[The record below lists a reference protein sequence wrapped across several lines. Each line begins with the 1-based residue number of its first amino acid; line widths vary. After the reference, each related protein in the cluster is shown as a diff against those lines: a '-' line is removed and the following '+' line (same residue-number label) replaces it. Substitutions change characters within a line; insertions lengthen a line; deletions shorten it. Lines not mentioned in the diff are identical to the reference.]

1 MAAHAPPPAAP
12 SSTHA
17 SRVLS
22 LSSSSPLWASF
33 PPPYLPWDA
42 SLGDFNPRFEHIVL
56 PLLPFLPLLFSL
68 RASWEAA
75 SSPRRPLA
83 PLDRRR
89 TVILLALALLLGLPL
104 LVDLLAAASVL
115 SWHQPL
121 DSDQAC
127 MVASQALFFLLFLVL
142 LLYEARRRLPESG
155 ALKLA
160 LSTAAASQL
169 LCMQTAIRLSVKNR
183 AWGLW
188 ESLQTAASLLI
199 GLLTWNYCLLKR
211 PTERRRGTRIS
222 PFRVRD
228 ASASTGNSSFVFHD
242 TRQTRWRFARRD
254 DDARAAPLLSDE
266 ESWDSE
272 AGGEAEVYVH
282 PAGGGKALLPEAQA
296 SLWEKL
302 SFSWLSPLVA
312 KGRKQPLT
320 QEDLY
325 TLPACQKTKVL
336 ADTLEVAWQAEEERS
351 RSPLASSAAFPLSL
365 FRQRD
370 HPSLFRVL
378 VRCYGWRCVLPA
390 FLKLTYDLLQFV
402 GPLMLHQIISFLS
415 RDVDGDMSPVTE
427 GVFYAA
433 VLLLSSLLQ
442 SFILHQYF
450 HLQMKLGMDVRVSVA
465 ALIYRKALRLSPGAH
480 TNRPDQSEAAMSAGK
495 VVNLMSVDTQRLQ
508 DLMLYLHILWSG
520 PLQILLALLLLFRH
534 VGVAAL
540 GGVLVMLV
548 GIPTTG
554 YVSRRIKLLQSR
566 VMAARD
572 ARGKVTNEFLSAMKV
587 IKLYAWEG
595 SFSACVSRLRSQ
607 ELRLL
612 WRYQV
617 TNNWMRLQW
626 LGMPLAVSST
636 TFGLYVWRHGAL
648 DPATVFTALALFNAL
663 GFPMQMV
670 PATVNNSAEASA
682 SLKRI
687 QDFLDVP
694 ERPGLSLSLS
704 GAARHGLIDVG
715 EAKTADSAAGGSSGG
730 AGGEAKKRTVKD
742 GEARK
747 ATDTDDGQP
756 ALPPSL
762 PKGMLAIDVKECDV
776 VWANGDTLFRG
787 LKFQCRAG
795 SLTAVIGPTGAGKS
809 GLLSTLLGDTT
820 ASPVAASRGGG
831 SISLL
836 PETSPVSVV
845 GRVAYV
851 SQEPWIRNASL
862 RANILFGSPFLPEWY
877 NCVLDCCA
885 LRPDLA
891 LLPAGD
897 ETEIGERGVNL
908 SGGQKQRVALARAV
922 YAQADVYLLD
932 DCFSAV
938 DAHVAVHLFSNCV
951 RGLLRSRTV
960 LLVTHKLGLAL
971 PAADQILFLGNKKIL
986 FDGSLETLQKLP
998 EFQSFSLQEE
1008 REEAARQRQVDEE
1021 QKDGDAVS
1029 HTLSSRR
1036 RDQASLSLA
1045 PPGRDKKAAPR
1056 DARAAENSD
1065 EEATAMNSNERERD
1079 SAPGAAVQIE
1089 ETAEPQSHARRGA
1102 LIDEER
1108 LHHGSVGTA
1117 VYLEYLKGAGGFA
1130 VASVVVGCFAVS
1142 NAILVLANLWLSHWS
1157 DHSAKQQSLL
1167 RASSLS
1173 SSSPS
1178 SGRSCPRSLLC
1189 SMFPSF
1195 SSCEAECMRDDAL
1208 SVQTGFGVYVGL
1220 VLLHLIVAVGGLA
1233 VMVRSAQSAARFFH
1247 ERLLRA
1253 VTDAQMSFFDT
1264 TPLGRVQNRFTRD
1277 LNVVD
1282 ETLPQ
1287 TLGTYANLWFK
1298 ALATFTAI
1306 AFVFPLFILFLLPLL
1321 VFYRRVQNFYIPTS
1335 RQLQRVQSLLR
1346 SPIFQDFSETLDGVA
1361 TIRAFRQQARFR
1373 AQSEEKMDAEL
1384 EACYLYF
1391 ASNRWLALRLEFV
1404 GTLVVTFTALCAVF
1418 AKASLQQL
1426 SSPFSPS
1433 SHSSPSSPFSLFS
1446 LFSAPLSSASL
1457 AASVG
1462 GLDAEG
1468 EAGLGQGGGAS
1479 VDSAPF
1485 AAVEGALW
1493 GLLSFLSLGARM
1505 HAPQGLSPGLGGLA
1519 ISYALNITQHLNWL
1533 VRMASETESNV
1544 LAVERIKEYA
1554 DNIPSEHLE
1563 PRNAWRARTAMA
1575 RGDGRACSPE
1585 RQARN
1590 GEASFD
1596 GVCGRERNDRTEDDW
1611 PLEGRIVLK
1620 NLSAR
1625 YHPDGPLVIKG
1636 INAEFGPGERIGLV
1650 GRTGA
1655 GKSTLLLTMLRMVE
1669 PATGSVFV
1677 DGVDTLDVPLRV
1689 LRSKFSIIP
1698 QDPVLFSGTIRFNV
1712 DALGRHT
1719 DEEIWSAL
1727 ERAHLASHIL
1737 SLSSSPRSSSSS
1749 ASSSTSSS
1757 HSSSASASSSS
1768 KAFFSSFEDS
1778 PQNGGGERVW
1788 GVCTPER
1795 GAAVDGYVPLED
1807 REDEIWSLRKAALD
1821 MQVEE
1826 NGQNFSMGQ
1835 RQLLCLA

>member
-1 MAAHAPPPAAP
+1 
-12 SSTHA
+12 
-17 SRVLS
+17 
-22 LSSSSPLWASF
+22 
-33 PPPYLPWDA
+33 
-42 SLGDFNPRFEHIVL
+42 
-56 PLLPFLPLLFSL
+56 
-68 RASWEAA
+68 
-75 SSPRRPLA
+75 
-83 PLDRRR
+83 
-89 TVILLALALLLGLPL
+89 
-104 LVDLLAAASVL
+104 
-115 SWHQPL
+115 
-121 DSDQAC
+121 
-127 MVASQALFFLLFLVL
+127 
-142 LLYEARRRLPESG
+142 
-155 ALKLA
+155 
-160 LSTAAASQL
+160 
-169 LCMQTAIRLSVKNR
+169 
-183 AWGLW
+183 
-188 ESLQTAASLLI
+188 
-199 GLLTWNYCLLKR
+199 
-211 PTERRRGTRIS
+211 
-222 PFRVRD
+222 
-228 ASASTGNSSFVFHD
+228 
-242 TRQTRWRFARRD
+242 
-254 DDARAAPLLSDE
+254 
-266 ESWDSE
+266 
-272 AGGEAEVYVH
+272 
-282 PAGGGKALLPEAQA
+282 
-296 SLWEKL
+296 
-302 SFSWLSPLVA
+302 
-312 KGRKQPLT
+312 
-320 QEDLY
+320 
-325 TLPACQKTKVL
+325 
-336 ADTLEVAWQAEEERS
+336 
-351 RSPLASSAAFPLSL
+351 
-365 FRQRD
+365 
-370 HPSLFRVL
+370 
-378 VRCYGWRCVLPA
+378 
-390 FLKLTYDLLQFV
+390 
-402 GPLMLHQIISFLS
+402 
-415 RDVDGDMSPVTE
+415 
-427 GVFYAA
+427 
-433 VLLLSSLLQ
+433 
-442 SFILHQYF
+442 
-450 HLQMKLGMDVRVSVA
+450 
-465 ALIYRKALRLSPGAH
+465 
-480 TNRPDQSEAAMSAGK
+480 
-495 VVNLMSVDTQRLQ
+495 
-508 DLMLYLHILWSG
+508 
-520 PLQILLALLLLFRH
+520 
-534 VGVAAL
+534 
-540 GGVLVMLV
+540 
-548 GIPTTG
+548 
-554 YVSRRIKLLQSR
+554 
-566 VMAARD
+566 MAARD

-595 SFSACVSRLRSQ
+595 SFSACISRLRSQ

-715 EAKTADSAAGGSSGG
+715 EAKTADSEAGGSSGG

-787 LKFQCRAG
+787 LKFQCRAASPRASSQFHLALPLAWMLRCTG

-938 DAHVAVHLFSNCV
+938 DAHVAVHLFTNCV

-971 PAADQILFLGNKKIL
+971 PAADQILFLGNKKIF

-1036 RDQASLSLA
+1036 RDQASLCLA
-1045 PPGRDKKAAPR
+1045 PPGRDEKAAPR

-1065 EEATAMNSNERERD
+1065 EEATAMNSNERERN

-1195 SSCEAECMRDDAL
+1195 SSCEAECMSDDAL

-1485 AAVEGALW
+1485 AAFEGALW

-1505 HAPQGLSPGLGGLA
+1505 HAPQGLSSGLGGLA

-1563 PRNAWRARTAMA
+1563 PRNAWRARTATA

-1590 GEASFD
+1590 GEASFH

-1698 QDPVLFSGTIRFNV
+1698 Q
-1712 DALGRHT
+1712 
-1719 DEEIWSAL
+1719 
-1727 ERAHLASHIL
+1727 
-1737 SLSSSPRSSSSS
+1737 
-1749 ASSSTSSS
+1749 
-1757 HSSSASASSSS
+1757 
-1768 KAFFSSFEDS
+1768 AFFSSFEDS

-1835 RQLLCLA
+1835 RQLLCLARALLRKSKVLLLDEATSVVDPRTDALIKETIRRDFGDSTLITIAHKLETIIDYDRILVMAEGEVRELGPPATLYRDRKSIFRRLCLHDGVVPAAALASSQS